1 MIKSKDLNKEI
12 KILDDTAK
20 AGEGDTLQVT
30 LLRALVKGVGLVL
43 KVIRDIKT
51 NQVTALTQQYGK
63 EVLVK
68 QERYEDKPKEEG
80 K

>member
-20 AGEGDTLQVT
+20 AVDGDNVQVM

-43 KVIRDIKT
+43 KVIRDMKT
-51 NQVTALTQQYGK
+51 NQVTALTKAYGK

-68 QERYEDKPKEEG
+68 QERREERKEEDK
-80 K
+80 

>member
-20 AGEGDTLQVT
+20 AVEGDDIQVM

-43 KVIRDIKT
+43 KVIRDMKT
-51 NQVTALTQQYGK
+51 NQVTALTKAYGK

-68 QERYEDKPKEEG
+68 QERREERKEEDK
-80 K
+80 